1 MIVIE
6 NVKFYTTSEIAKA
19 LNVTPQTVRL
29 YIKQGRLKSQRI
41 GRPVLI
47 SEKQLREFIEPTLSQ
62 G

>member
-1 MIVIE
+1 MLIIE
-6 NVKFYTTSEIAKA
+6 NLKFYTVIEIAEA
-19 LNVTPQTVRL
+19 LKVTPQTVRL

-41 GRPVLI
+41 GRPLLI